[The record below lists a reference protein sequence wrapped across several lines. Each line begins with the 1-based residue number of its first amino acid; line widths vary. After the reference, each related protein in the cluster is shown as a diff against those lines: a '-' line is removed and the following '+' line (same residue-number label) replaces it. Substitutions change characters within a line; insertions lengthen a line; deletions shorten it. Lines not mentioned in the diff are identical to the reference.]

1 MTEVV
6 NNNQSNNT
14 NDSSKSNKKVIYWL
28 IISLSLSF
36 AFSYALVPLYNTF
49 CKITGL
55 NGKTDGRYQVEYA
68 TTVDPTRSIKVQF
81 TTNLNKHLPWEFKP
95 SIRSVTVHP
104 GEKKQVTFYIKNLSD
119 KTIVGRA
126 IPSITPGIVARQ
138 MHKTECFC
146 FGEQVLK
153 PGESMLMPLVFFLDK
168 KFPKDINEMTL
179 SYTFFDTQKMSQ
191 KFTQTEQS

>member
-6 NNNQSNNT
+6 NNN
-14 NDSSKSNKKVIYWL
+14 KSNKKSNKKIIYWIVL
-28 IISLSLSF
+28 CLLLSF

-55 NGKTDGRYQVEYA
+55 NGKTDGRYKVEYA
-68 TTVDPTRSIKVQF
+68 STVDASRSIRVQF

-95 SIRSVTVHP
+95 SLKSVTVHP
-104 GEKKQVTFYIKNLSD
+104 GERKQVTFYIKNLSD

-126 IPSITPGIVARQ
+126 IPSITPGTVARQ

-146 FGEQVLK
+146 FGEQILR

-168 KFPKDINEMTL
+168 NFPKDINEMTL
-179 SYTFFDTQKMSQ
+179 SYTFFDTQKMAQ
-191 KFTQTEQS
+191 KFTQMEQS